1 MKTVFLLR
9 HAKSSRDH
17 PELDDH
23 DRPLNKRGKRQAPE
37 MGKLILA
44 ENLTPDLILSSTAK
58 RASKTAQAVAENCG
72 YDGKVDWI
80 DDFYPGWPADYLR
93 VLSELPDGVQRV
105 MVVGHNPGLEEFLRL
120 LVGEAGTEHLSSV
133 NYSGTA
139 RILSGTLPTAT
150 LAQVDL
156 PLESWQDLTASTR
169 GKLVRILRASEK
181 DK

>member
-1 MKTVFLLR
+1 
-9 HAKSSRDH
+9 
-17 PELDDH
+17 
-23 DRPLNKRGKRQAPE
+23 

-72 YDGKVDWI
+72 YDGKVDWV

-120 LVGEAGTEHLSSV
+120 LVGEAGTGGYRSPEHLSSV

-139 RILSGTLPTAT
+139 RILSGTLPTAA

-169 GKLVRILRASEK
+169 GKLVRVLRASEK